1 MIVYGD
7 PRVWAKRVLKDDGW
21 LSDVP
26 CTGTVPDQ
34 FEGDL
39 IWLALDGGP
48 QLHVREQVFL
58 RVNVFSDTPDRAM
71 SLSRRV
77 EAVLADGVD
86 GDPVVYCKRSTG
98 PDLLV
103 DGSRFDVYSLFELI
117 CRPVESE

>member
-7 PRVWAKRVLKDDGW
+7 SRVWAKRVLKDDGW
-21 LSDVP
+21 LSDIP
-26 CTGTVPDQ
+26 CTGTVPDR

-71 SLSRRV
+71 SLARRV

>member
-21 LSDVP
+21 LSDIP
-26 CTGTVPDQ
+26 CTGTVPDR

-58 RVNVFSDTPDRAM
+58 RVNVFSDIPDRAM
-71 SLSRRV
+71 SLARRV

>member
-7 PRVWAKRVLKDDGW
+7 PRVWAKRILADDGW

-26 CTGTVPDQ
+26 CTGTVPDR

-77 EAVLADGVD
+77 EAVLSDGVD
-86 GDPVVYCKRSTG
+86 GDPVVRCKRSTG

>member
-7 PRVWAKRVLKDDGW
+7 PRVWAKRVLADDGW
-21 LSDVP
+21 LSDIP
-26 CTGTVPDQ
+26 CTGTVPDS

-77 EAVLADGVD
+77 EAVLADSVD

-117 CRPVESE
+117 CRPAKSE

>member
-7 PRVWAKRVLKDDGW
+7 PRVWAKRVLADDGW
-21 LSDVP
+21 LSGIP
-26 CTGTVPDQ
+26 CTGTVPDR

-103 DGSRFDVYSLFELI
+103 DGVRFDVYSLFELI

>member
-21 LSDVP
+21 LSDIP
-26 CTGTVPDQ
+26 CTGTVPDR

-71 SLSRRV
+71 SLARRV

>member
-1 MIVYGD
+1 
-7 PRVWAKRVLKDDGW
+7 
-21 LSDVP
+21 
-26 CTGTVPDQ
+26 TGTVPDQ

-77 EAVLADGVD
+77 EAVLCDGVD
-86 GDPVVYCKRSTG
+86 GDPVVHCKRSTG
-98 PDLLV
+98 PDLLA
-103 DGSRFDVYSLFELI
+103 DGARFDVYSLFELI
-117 CRPVESE
+117 CRPAESE

>member
-1 MIVYGD
+1 MIIYGD
-7 PRVWAKRVLKDDGW
+7 PRVWAKRVILDDGW
-21 LSDVP
+21 LSDIP
-26 CTGTVPDQ
+26 CTGTVPDS

-77 EAVLADGVD
+77 EAVLCDGVD
-86 GDPVVYCKRSTG
+86 GGPVVHCKRSTG

-103 DGSRFDVYSLFELI
+103 DGARFDVYSLFELI
-117 CRPVESE
+117 CRPAESE

>member
-21 LSDVP
+21 LSGIP
-26 CTGTVPDQ
+26 CVGTVPDD
-34 FEGDL
+34 FTGDL

-48 QLHVREQVFL
+48 QLHVRERVFL

-71 SLSRRV
+71 SLARRV

-103 DGSRFDVYSLFELI
+103 EVARWSCVFAVRADM
-117 CRPVESE
+117 

>member
-7 PRVWAKRVLKDDGW
+7 PRVWAKRVLADDSW
-21 LSDVP
+21 LSDIP
-26 CTGTVPDQ
+26 CTGTVPDR

-48 QLHVREQVFL
+48 ELHVREQVFL

-71 SLSRRV
+71 SLARRV

>member
-7 PRVWAKRVLKDDGW
+7 PRVWAKRVILDDGW
-21 LSDVP
+21 LSNIP
-26 CTGTVPDQ
+26 CTGTVPDR

-48 QLHVREQVFL
+48 ELHVREQVFL

-71 SLSRRV
+71 SLERRV

-86 GDPVVYCKRSTG
+86 GDPVVHCKRSTG

-103 DGSRFDVYSLFELI
+103 DGARFDVYSLFELI

>member
-1 MIVYGD
+1 MIIYGD
-7 PRVWAKRVLKDDGW
+7 PRVWAKRVLADDGW
-21 LSDVP
+21 LSDIS

-77 EAVLADGVD
+77 EAVLCDGVD
-86 GDPVVYCKRSTG
+86 GNPVVHCKRSTG

-103 DGSRFDVYSLFELI
+103 DGARFDVYSLFELI
-117 CRPVESE
+117 CRPAESE

>member
-7 PRVWAKRVLKDDGW
+7 PRVWAKRVLADDSW
-21 LSDVP
+21 LSDIP
-26 CTGTVPDQ
+26 CTGTVPDR

-48 QLHVREQVFL
+48 ELHVREQVFL

-77 EAVLADGVD
+77 EAVLVDGVD
-86 GDPVVYCKRSTG
+86 GDPVVHCKRSTG

-103 DGSRFDVYSLFELI
+103 DGARFDVYSLFELI

>member
-7 PRVWAKRVLKDDGW
+7 PRVWAKRVLKDYGW
-21 LSDVP
+21 LSDIP
-26 CTGTVPDQ
+26 CVGTVPDD
-34 FEGDL
+34 FTGDL

-48 QLHVREQVFL
+48 QLHVREHVFL

-71 SLSRRV
+71 SLARRV

-86 GDPVVYCKRSTG
+86 GDPVVFCRRSTG

-103 DGSRFDVYSLFELI
+103 DGARFDVYSLFELV

>member
-21 LSDVP
+21 LSGIP
-26 CTGTVPDQ
+26 CTGTVPDS

-71 SLSRRV
+71 SLSRRI

-86 GDPVVYCKRSTG
+86 GDPVVYCQRSTG

-103 DGSRFDVYSLFELI
+103 DGARFDVYSLFELI

>member
-1 MIVYGD
+1 M
-7 PRVWAKRVLKDDGW
+7 LKDDGW
-21 LSDVP
+21 LSDIP
-26 CTGTVPDQ
+26 CTGTVPDR

-48 QLHVREQVFL
+48 QLHVRERVFL

-71 SLSRRV
+71 SLARRV

-103 DGSRFDVYSLFELI
+103 DGARFDVYSLFELI
-117 CRPVESE
+117 CRPAESE

>member
-26 CTGTVPDQ
+26 CTGTVPDR

-71 SLSRRV
+71 SLARRV

>member
-1 MIVYGD
+1 MIVYDD
-7 PRVWAKRVLKDDGW
+7 PRKWAKRVLKDDGW
-21 LSDVP
+21 LSDIP
-26 CTGTVPDQ
+26 CVGTVPDD
-34 FEGDL
+34 FTGDL

-71 SLSRRV
+71 SLARRV

-86 GDPVVYCKRSTG
+86 GDPVVYCRRSTG

-103 DGSRFDVYSLFELI
+103 DGARFDVYSLFELI
-117 CRPVESE
+117 CRPAESE

>member
-1 MIVYGD
+1 MIIYGD
-7 PRVWAKRVLKDDGW
+7 PRVWAKRVLADDGW
-21 LSDVP
+21 LSDIS

-77 EAVLADGVD
+77 EAVLCDGVD
-86 GDPVVYCKRSTG
+86 GDPVVHCKRSTG
-98 PDLLV
+98 TDLLV
-103 DGSRFDVYSLFELI
+103 DGARFDVYSLFELI

>member
-7 PRVWAKRVLKDDGW
+7 PRVWAKRVLADDSW
-21 LSDVP
+21 LSDIP
-26 CTGTVPDQ
+26 CTGTVPDR

-86 GDPVVYCKRSTG
+86 GDPVVFCRRSTG

-103 DGSRFDVYSLFELI
+103 DGTRFDVYSLFELV

>member
-21 LSDVP
+21 LSDIP
-26 CTGTVPDQ
+26 CTGTVPDR

-77 EAVLADGVD
+77 EAVLSDGVD
-86 GDPVVYCKRSTG
+86 GDPVVHCKRSTG

>member
-1 MIVYGD
+1 MIVYDD
-7 PRVWAKRVLKDDGW
+7 PRKWAKRVLKDDGW
-21 LSDVP
+21 LSGIP
-26 CTGTVPDQ
+26 CTGTVPDR

-86 GDPVVYCKRSTG
+86 GDPVVFCRRSTG

-103 DGSRFDVYSLFELI
+103 DGARFDVYSLFELI
-117 CRPVESE
+117 CRPSESE

>member
-7 PRVWAKRVLKDDGW
+7 PRVWAKRVLADDSW

-26 CTGTVPDQ
+26 CTGTVPDT

-48 QLHVREQVFL
+48 ELHVRERVFL

-71 SLSRRV
+71 SLARRV

-86 GDPVVYCKRSTG
+86 GDPVVFCRRSTG

-103 DGSRFDVYSLFELI
+103 DGARFDVYSLFELV

>member
-1 MIVYGD
+1 MIVYDD
-7 PRVWAKRVLKDDGW
+7 PRKWAKRVLKDDGW
-21 LSDVP
+21 LSGIP
-26 CTGTVPDQ
+26 CTGTVPDS

-71 SLSRRV
+71 SLARRV

>member
-1 MIVYGD
+1 MIVYDD
-7 PRVWAKRVLKDDGW
+7 PRKWAKRVLKDDGW

-26 CTGTVPDQ
+26 CTGTVPDR

-103 DGSRFDVYSLFELI
+103 DGARFDVYSLFELI
-117 CRPVESE
+117 CRPAESE